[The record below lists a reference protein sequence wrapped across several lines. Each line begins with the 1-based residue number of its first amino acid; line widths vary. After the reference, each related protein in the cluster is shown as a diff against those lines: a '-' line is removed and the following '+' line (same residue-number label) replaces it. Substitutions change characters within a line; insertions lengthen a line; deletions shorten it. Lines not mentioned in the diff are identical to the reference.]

1 MIFISHEASM
11 PQVADSFEL
20 GANYGPAF
28 RVVKNRLDA
37 LGIKATERAIQL
49 AVARKMDPEGT
60 TGFVDFI

>member
-1 MIFISHEASM
+1 M